1 VDLVDALR
9 VADWKPPAEFD
20 DWEEYEAALDLL
32 ILELG
37 QALAAAWTAAQFERA
52 LDGMSTEHAAG
63 GGSKGDGDDE
73 ATTEEPPVVADDD
86 IMGQLL
92 AQRGMGLVRRR
103 SRHTAISP
111 SHRAAG
117 WRITSSHLF
126 SALELHFSDSFKTV
140 CPTRV
145 VRCRR
150 A

>member
-1 VDLVDALR
+1 MDLVDALR

-103 SRHTAISP
+103 SRHTAIRRVSIP
-111 SHRAAG
+111 QGSWLAHHQQPFVFRPRA
-117 WRITSSHLF
+117 TLQ
-126 SALELHFSDSFKTV
+126 
-140 CPTRV
+140 
-145 VRCRR
+145 
-150 A
+150 